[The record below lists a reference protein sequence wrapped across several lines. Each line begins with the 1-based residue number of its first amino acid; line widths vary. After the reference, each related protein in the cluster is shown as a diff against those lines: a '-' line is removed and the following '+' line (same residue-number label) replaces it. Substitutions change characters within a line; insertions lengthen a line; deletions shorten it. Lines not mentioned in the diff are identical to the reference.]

1 MSSKRASVSNKP
13 LRLPRKGF
21 FFTLVRFAG
30 LLLKVAGSL
39 LLGIAVIGFFFMLV
53 RISPSLVESIRY
65 IDQQKMAG
73 FIFFTLLG
81 YLLFFPIL
89 GLTGLVMAGIGF
101 VLGHVGTEAIV
112 SKSLIELDQV
122 QMSQL
127 NEPPTKGAV

>member
-1 MSSKRASVSNKP
+1 
-13 LRLPRKGF
+13 
-21 FFTLVRFAG
+21 
-30 LLLKVAGSL
+30 
-39 LLGIAVIGFFFMLV
+39 VIGFFFMLV
-53 RISPSLVESIRY
+53 RIGPSLVESIRY

-81 YLLFFPIL
+81 YLLFFPIV
-89 GLTGLVMAGIGF
+89 GLIGVVMAGIGF

-122 QMSQL
+122 RMSQL